1 MGLAPIHATIALRL
15 AGVSVALAIL
25 FGVIT
30 YWVESGRVENVAVN
44 LAQQAASHY
53 DDSARRLLA
62 SGDRMELERWL
73 RHFLDETPFIAV
85 RMYDA
90 RKELAAGVSEFAVQ
104 GSGQPIADAAARHA
118 HDFPRPGARH
128 ANHLRIG
135 PEHVV
140 QIVLP
145 LVSGDGGV
153 DGYLEGA
160 YRLPVEAQLALRH
173 RARDA
178 ALAAPVITLLA
189 GLVLYPLILAWH
201 RRALRLADDL
211 LRANL
216 ELLQVL
222 GSAVALRDSVTDAHN
237 YRVTL
242 YAVALAEK
250 MGLASQQIADLIAGA
265 LLHDVGKIGI
275 PDAILMKPGRLTEE
289 EFDSMRQHVQLGL
302 DLLRETPWLSGAMA
316 IVAGHHERFD
326 GQGYP
331 ARMNGDAIP
340 LAARL
345 FAVADVFDALTS
357 ERPYK
362 PPVSF
367 SEAMEVLAKEA
378 GAHLHPA
385 AVAAFS
391 KIAGPLYEQI
401 GAADQERLRGLLRGI
416 LDRYFLGKPKPTLAA
431 PGMGVKARDR
441 TPSIT

>member
-1 MGLAPIHATIALRL
+1 MAPIHTTIALRL
-15 AGVSVALAIL
+15 AGVSVVLATL
-25 FGVIT
+25 FGVIA
-30 YWVESGRVENVAVN
+30 YVVEAGRVEDVAFN
-44 LAQQAASHY
+44 LALRAASHY
-53 DDSARRLLA
+53 DDSARRMLGT
-62 SGDRMELERWL
+62 GDRVELERWL
-73 RHFLDETPFIAV
+73 RHFLAETPFIAV

-90 RKELAAGVSEFAVQ
+90 RKELAGEVSEFAVQ
-104 GSGQPIADAAARHA
+104 GSGQPIADVAARHA
-118 HDFPRPGARH
+118 HEFPRLGARH
-128 ANHLRIG
+128 ANRLTIG
-135 PEHVV
+135 SEQIV

-145 LVSGDGGV
+145 LVRDDGGV
-153 DGYLEGA
+153 DGYFEGA
-160 YRLPVEAQLALRH
+160 YRLPVEAQLALHR

-178 ALAAPVITLLA
+178 ALAAPAITLLA
-189 GLVLYPLILAWH
+189 GLALYPLILAWH
-201 RRALRLADDL
+201 RRALTLADDL

-250 MGLASQQIADLIAGA
+250 MGLASPQIADLIAGA

-275 PDAILMKPGRLTEE
+275 PDAILMKPGTLTEE
-289 EFDSMRQHVQLGL
+289 EFVLMRQHVQFGLG
-302 DLLRETPWLSGAMA
+302 LLRETPWLSGAMA

-326 GQGYP
+326 GHGYP

-367 SEAMEVLAKEA
+367 SAAMDILALEA
-378 GAHLHPA
+378 GAHLDPA
-385 AVAAFS
+385 AIAAFS
-391 KIAGPLYEQI
+391 EIAGPLYEQI
-401 GAADQERLRGLLRGI
+401 SAADQERLRGLLRDK
-416 LDRYFLGKPKPTLAA
+416 LDRYFWGKKPTLIARET
-431 PGMGVKARDR
+431 GVKARNR
-441 TPSIT
+441 TLTITSM

>member
-1 MGLAPIHATIALRL
+1 VPA
-15 AGVSVALAIL
+15 
-25 FGVIT
+25 
-30 YWVESGRVENVAVN
+30 
-44 LAQQAASHY
+44 
-53 DDSARRLLA
+53 
-62 SGDRMELERWL
+62 
-73 RHFLDETPFIAV
+73 
-85 RMYDA
+85 
-90 RKELAAGVSEFAVQ
+90 
-104 GSGQPIADAAARHA
+104 
-118 HDFPRPGARH
+118 
-128 ANHLRIG
+128 
-135 PEHVV
+135 
-140 QIVLP
+140 
-145 LVSGDGGV
+145 
-153 DGYLEGA
+153 
-160 YRLPVEAQLALRH
+160 
-173 RARDA
+173 
-178 ALAAPVITLLA
+178 ITLLT
-189 GLVLYPLILAWH
+189 GLALYPLILAWH

-250 MGLASQQIADLIAGA
+250 MGLTSPQIADLIAGA

-275 PDAILMKPGRLTEE
+275 ADAILLKPGRLTEE
-289 EFDSMRQHVQLGL
+289 EFVLMRQHVPLGL
-302 DLLRETPWLSGAMA
+302 GLLRETPWLSGAMA

-340 LAARL
+340 LSARL

-367 SEAMEVLAKEA
+367 SEAMDILTKEA

-391 KIAGPLYEQI
+391 EIAGPLYEQI
-401 GAADQERLRGLLRGI
+401 STADQERLRGLLRDK
-416 LDRYFLGKPKPTLAA
+416 LDRYFWGKTPTLVAREI
-431 PGMGVKARDR
+431 GIKAHNR
-441 TPSIT
+441 TPAIT